1 MRGAKL
7 LFSCCL
13 WFVLSP
19 IVPAQSPRQPL
30 GITSTVSGIRLTV
43 DEHND
48 LAAIRVLLPG
58 QSDSDPGIF
67 VLFPEHVTAREH
79 GRVDSQQ
86 LYLFRPGRQS
96 SRPAWRR
103 SGHALEYQA
112 EFPPGVRMVARATLE
127 EDGVRYRYEFLNR
140 SKIDY
145 DMIQAVTDPRM
156 VSPYFHDVRLERT
169 YVHHKDGFELLAS
182 ETPERLTMPLNRWL
196 PNRYRVSYTWPV
208 EPDRVAKQE
217 DGVTWY
223 NKSRVV
229 DEPFIAT
236 ISTDGKWIMAT
247 FSYDPGNVWVNPE
260 LTCQHADPQFS
271 LPPGQTRSYELKS
284 PIFQGTLEQV
294 LGKVK
299 QQRLAMTH

>member
-1 MRGAKL
+1 MSRPP
-7 LFSCCL
+7 SRPP
-13 WFVLSP
+13 P
-19 IVPAQSPRQPL
+19 INGPCRRP
-30 GITSTVSGIRLTV
+30 GITSIAVDAIARFVECEEVNSFAHARSEAAFLVLPLVRAVTDRACPESSATAGDHEYVSGIRLTV
-43 DEHND
+43 DEQND

-169 YVHHKDGFELLAS
+169 
-182 ETPERLTMPLNRWL
+182 
-196 PNRYRVSYTWPV
+196 
-208 EPDRVAKQE
+208 
-217 DGVTWY
+217 
-223 NKSRVV
+223 
-229 DEPFIAT
+229 
-236 ISTDGKWIMAT
+236 
-247 FSYDPGNVWVNPE
+247 
-260 LTCQHADPQFS
+260 
-271 LPPGQTRSYELKS
+271 
-284 PIFQGTLEQV
+284 
-294 LGKVK
+294 
-299 QQRLAMTH
+299 